1 MRIDTIGTEIEQ
13 IPVSINYD
21 IIRLF
26 SEGLYKSPHKAVEE
40 LVSNAYDADARR
52 VHVLLPEANEDSDAL
67 DPLWVIDNGHGMDVD
82 GFRQLWR
89 VADSNKNGPLA
100 DGRRA
105 PIGQFGIG
113 KLASYV
119 LAWKLTHVS
128 YVDGRLLLTA
138 MDFHKCTGRQSDGA
152 GRVDVTLRQVD
163 EAAAKSH
170 LEEISRRDRE
180 AWAMMFGPNRS
191 PTWTA
196 AGLSDFKKLVDTLKP
211 GRLRW
216 VISSGLPLHGDF
228 AVWLN
233 GEEVKSS
240 KERRTPLKSIPIQD
254 DLPGIG
260 TIRGDAAIYEQ
271 QLTTGK
277 SGQVGRSN
285 GFFVRVRDRVINLD
299 DELFG
304 IPPLNH
310 AAWSRFALEVH
321 ADGLRDYLLSSREGV
336 KDCREVQE
344 FRNFLLA
351 KFNEC
356 RSAYDEQERRTNEQ
370 LDITA
375 LLSDGPTVHVTEPLL
390 RSVRTTVEAGEESF
404 YIDIPR
410 EIEEEKRNDWLATYK
425 DEVAEKPIEKST
437 FERQGHNAPALRYD
451 PALRRLVVN
460 LDHPFVD
467 KLTEDGKRHN
477 PANLF
482 ASSEVFLEGQLQERG
497 ISPVVISSFLR
508 DRDRFLR
515 LTAGDA
521 PPTAKEVLRRLA
533 IADQN
538 SVALERAVGAVFGA
552 LGFEYERKGENS
564 PGPDGTR
571 YARLGRHKRDM
582 ANYSIVYDANQT
594 GHTAVPAARVDV
606 AGLEVFRVQASAAF
620 GFFAAIAYE
629 AEADP
634 ASSLNQQ
641 IRQVS
646 DRITLLKVDHLDR
659 LVRVHYRHG
668 ITLTELRSLFENA
681 HTVPQVSE
689 WIEGLEMRLEEQGE
703 VPIGAILYGL
713 ERERK
718 DVKATPNVF
727 VVRATEPGLREFEP
741 ERLIARLK
749 AAESV
754 IGRHWMEVNE
764 DSGEVIMHHTAE
776 QIIAELERNIEALMH
791 KYINGRMVDKEAT

>member
-1 MRIDTIGTEIEQ
+1 MQIDTIGTEIEQ

-40 LVSNAYDADARR
+40 LVSNAYDANARR
-52 VHVLLPEANEDSDAL
+52 VHVLLPEAGDDTEAL
-67 DPLWVIDNGHGMDVD
+67 DPLWVIDNGDGMDED

-89 VADSNKNGPLA
+89 VADSTKNGPLA
-100 DGRRA
+100 EGRRA

-128 YVDGRLLLTA
+128 YANGRLLLTV
-138 MDFHKCTGRQSDGA
+138 MDFHRCTGRQSDGA

-163 EAAAKSH
+163 EAVAKSH
-170 LEEISRRDRE
+170 IEEIAQRDQR
-180 AWAMMFGPNRS
+180 AWAMMFGTDRS

-228 AVWLN
+228 SVWLN

-240 KERRTPLKSIPIQD
+240 KERRKPIKSIPIQE

-260 TIRGDAAIYEQ
+260 TIHGAAAIYEQ

-277 SGQVGRSN
+277 SGHMGRSN
-285 GFFVRVRDRVINLD
+285 GFFIRVRGRVINLE

-304 IPPLNH
+304 ITPLNH
-310 AAWSRFALEVH
+310 AAWSRFALDVH

-336 KDCREVQE
+336 KDCEEVQE
-344 FRNFLLA
+344 FRTFLLA

-356 RSAYDEQERRTNEQ
+356 RSAYEEQERRTNEQ

-375 LLSDGPTVHVTEPLL
+375 LLSDGPSKHVTEPLL

-410 EIEEEKRNDWLATYK
+410 KIEEDKRSDWLATYK
-425 DEVAEKPIEKST
+425 DEVAEKPIEQST

-451 PALRRLVVN
+451 PVMRRLVVN

-467 KLTEDGKRHN
+467 KLTDGGKRNN

-482 ASSEVFLEGQLQERG
+482 ASSEVFLEGQLQEQG
-497 ISPVVISSFLR
+497 ISPVVINSFLR
-508 DRDRFLR
+508 DRDRVLR

-521 PPTAKEVLRRLA
+521 PPTAKEVIRRLA
-533 IADQN
+533 LANQN
-538 SVALERAVGAVFGA
+538 STALERAVGAVFGV
-552 LGFEYERKGENS
+552 LGFEYQRKGENR
-564 PGPDGTR
+564 PGVDGTL
-571 YARLGRHKRDM
+571 YARLGRHKREI
-582 ANYSIVYDANQT
+582 ANYSVVYDAKQT
-594 GHTAVPAARVDV
+594 GHSSVPAARVDV
-606 AGLEVFRVQASAAF
+606 AGLEVFRVQEGAEF
-620 GFFAAIAYE
+620 GFFAAIAYD
-629 AEADP
+629 AEEDP
-634 ASSLNQQ
+634 AGTLNQQ
-641 IRQVS
+641 IRQVGS
-646 DRITLLKVDHLDR
+646 RITLLKVDHLDR
-659 LVRVHYRHG
+659 LVRIHYRHG
-668 ITLTELRSLFENA
+668 ITLTELRSLFEDA
-681 HTVPQVSE
+681 HTVPQVGE
-689 WIEGLEMRLEEQGE
+689 WIDDLEKRLDEQGE
-703 VPIGAILYGL
+703 VPLGTVLYGL
-713 ERERK
+713 ERETK

-727 VVRATEPGLREFEP
+727 AVRATEPGLREFEP

-749 AAESV
+749 AAENI
-754 IGRHWMEVNE
+754 IGRRWMEVND

-776 QIIAELERNIEALMH
+776 QIIAELERNVEALMP
-791 KYINGRMVDKEAT
+791 EAAEISEMA

>member
-1 MRIDTIGTEIEQ
+1 MQIDTIGTEIEQ

-40 LVSNAYDADARR
+40 LVSNAYDANARR
-52 VHVLLPEANEDSDAL
+52 VHVLLPEAGDDTEAL
-67 DPLWVIDNGHGMDVD
+67 DPLWVIDNGDGMDED

-89 VADSNKNGPLA
+89 VADSTKNGPLVK
-100 DGRRA
+100 GRRA

-128 YVDGRLLLTA
+128 YVDGRLLLTV
-138 MDFHKCTGRQSDGA
+138 MDFHKCTGKQSDGA

-163 EAAAKSH
+163 EAVAKSH
-170 LEEISRRDRE
+170 LEEIARRDPS
-180 AWAMMFGPNRS
+180 AWDMMFGPNRS

-240 KERRTPLKSIPIQD
+240 KERRKPIKSIPIQE

-260 TIRGDAAIYEQ
+260 TIHGTAAIYEQ

-277 SGQVGRSN
+277 SGHMGRSN
-285 GFFVRVRDRVINLD
+285 GFFIRVRGRVINLE

-304 IPPLNH
+304 ITPLNH
-310 AAWSRFALEVH
+310 AAWPRFALDVH

-336 KDCREVQE
+336 KDCDEVRE

-351 KFNEC
+351 KFNKC
-356 RSAYDEQERRTNEQ
+356 RSAYEEQERRANEQ

-375 LLSDGPTVHVTEPLL
+375 LLSDGPSIHVTDPLL

-410 EIEEEKRNDWLATYK
+410 KIEEEKRSDWLATYK
-425 DEVAEKPIEKST
+425 DAVAEKPIEQST

-451 PALRRLVVN
+451 PVLRRLVVN

-467 KLTEDGKRHN
+467 KLTDGGKRNN

-482 ASSEVFLEGQLQERG
+482 ASSEVFLEGQLQEQG
-497 ISPVVISSFLR
+497 ISPIVINSFLR
-508 DRDRFLR
+508 DRDRVLR

-521 PPTAKEVLRRLA
+521 PPTAKEVLRWL
-533 IADQN
+533 D
-538 SVALERAVGAVFGA
+538 VANQDSRTLERAVGAVFGV
-552 LGFEYERKGENS
+552 LGFEYQRKGGSS
-564 PGPDGTR
+564 PGPDGTL
-571 YARLGRHKRDM
+571 YARLGRHKRDI
-582 ANYSIVYDANQT
+582 ANYSVVYDAKQT
-594 GHTAVPAARVDV
+594 GRSSVPAARVDV
-606 AGLEVFRVQASAAF
+606 ASLEVFRVQEGAEF
-620 GFFAAIAYE
+620 GFFVAIAYD
-629 AEADP
+629 AETNP
-634 ASSLNQQ
+634 TGTLNQQ
-641 IRQVS
+641 IMQV
-646 DRITLLKVDHLDR
+646 DNRITLLKLDHLDR
-659 LVRVHYRHG
+659 LVRIHYRHG

-689 WIEGLEMRLEEQGE
+689 WIEDLEKRLDEQGE
-703 VPIGAILYGL
+703 VPLGAVLYGL

-718 DVKATPNVF
+718 DVKATPNLF
-727 VVRATEPGLREFEP
+727 AVRVTEPGLREFEP

-749 AAESV
+749 AAENV
-754 IGRHWMEVNE
+754 IGRRWMEVND
-764 DSGEVIMHHTAE
+764 DSGEVIMHQTAE
-776 QIIAELERNIEALMH
+776 QIILELERNVGDIMPAAAGVSE
-791 KYINGRMVDKEAT
+791 TP